1 MALEESLLGNSQFLG
16 RDGFRW
22 WIGQVAPR
30 EAQKDQ
36 VDEGDGWGQRY
47 KVRIMGYHPF
57 TDDLEDKDLPWAMC
71 MLPTTSGSG
80 AANYSKSTQL
90 QQGDVVFGFFL
101 DGDDGQVP
109 AILGHFGQAAGV
121 KNSGEFGGKFEPG
134 TGFTGNIKIN
144 PKTEIV
150 EETGKPD
157 TTNEQ
162 NKKSNTTNSS
172 GTKGKNVDQSGAGKK
187 EIIADTCTPSA
198 VSRMVLQIET
208 MAERIED
215 LQMTGAKLEAEIKA
229 VGDAVETQANGF
241 VGSMFQGLFNH
252 LEPKLQAGLDKVYT
266 DKFSEVVAQTGNSP
280 QSYALGHAAGVA
292 SQVGEVVNIK
302 NAENALA
309 CVANKVVEG
318 LRGTVSD
325 MLKDLLA
332 SGLGIAGCV
341 GANFVSKFMN
351 NIIDDISG
359 AMSGPLSGLG
369 NLLPGGLDVAE
380 FLRSSA
386 FLLEDFSGFLDC
398 GQTNKDK
405 CPPVKKYE
413 VGGSAMEKG
422 ADPYNYITSQMKK
435 TAKPGGGI
443 GGAVSGA
450 LGGIGGA
457 IDSITGFEFGSLTP
471 DFGNLIPKGI
481 SDTLGAPGRV
491 AGLIEDLSAGGSCV
505 GGKKDCG
512 DAKLQIFGGGGI
524 GAIGNVVVG
533 GIIENSGLGGIAEGV
548 TRTASIIGVDIKIP
562 GVGYKTP
569 PAISFS
575 DKCGVGFGAH
585 GHAVLD
591 DNGGIAAIVM
601 DSVGEGYPV
610 VTDPPENVGVTTVIV
625 EDPGRGY
632 VPGDQIDET
641 VFIFQ
646 TGFAPSDDDEFTDAY
661 ANLTTEEILKTPVFD
676 VKVDPDTGGV
686 QSVEVLNILKY
697 DVPPVIEMK
706 SATGIGAVLRPV
718 FGTIPE
724 AKAPAKVAKVID
736 CIGKI

>member
-36 VDEGDGWGQRY
+36 TDEGKGWGSRY

-57 TDDLEDKDLPWAMC
+57 TDDLEDVDLPWAMC

-101 DGDDGQVP
+101 DGDEGQVP
-109 AILGHFGQAAGV
+109 CILGHFGQAAGV

-187 EIIADTCTPSA
+187 EIVADTCTPSA
-198 VSRMVLQIET
+198 ISRLALQLET
-208 MAERIED
+208 MAQRIED
-215 LQMTGAKLEAEIKA
+215 LQMTGAKLEAEINA
-229 VGDAVETQANGF
+229 VAEAVETQANGF
-241 VGSMFQGLFNH
+241 VGSMFQGLYNH
-252 LEPKLQAGLDKVYT
+252 LEPQLQAGLSKIYK
-266 DKFSEVVAQTGNSP
+266 DKFSEVVAQTGDSP

-318 LRGTVSD
+318 LRGTVAD

-341 GANFVSKFMN
+341 TANFVSKFLN

-359 AMSGPLSGLG
+359 AMSGPLSGLS

-405 CPPVKKYE
+405 CPPAKKYE
-413 VGGSAMEKG
+413 VGGSVMEKG
-422 ADPYNYITSQMKK
+422 ADPYNYITSQMQKS
-435 TAKPGGGI
+435 AKPGGGL
-443 GGAVSGA
+443 GSAVGGA
-450 LGGIGGA
+450 LGGLGSA
-457 IDSITGFEFGSLTP
+457 IDSVTGFEFGSLTP

-548 TRTASIIGVDIKIP
+548 TRTASIIGVDMKIP

-646 TGFAPSDDDEFTDAY
+646 TGFAPAEEDAY

-676 VKVDPDTGGV
+676 VKVDPETGGV

-706 SATGIGAVLRPV
+706 SATGVGAVLRPV

-724 AKAPAKVAKVID
+724 AKAPARVAKVID

>member
-36 VDEGDGWGQRY
+36 TDEGKGWGSRY

-57 TDDLEDKDLPWAMC
+57 TDDLEDVDLPWAMC

-80 AANYSKSTQL
+80 AANYSTSTML

-101 DGDDGQVP
+101 DGDEGQVP
-109 AILGHFGQAAGV
+109 CILGHFGQAGGV
-121 KNSGEFGGKFEPG
+121 NNSGEFGGKFEPG

-144 PKTEIV
+144 PKTEVV

-172 GTKGKNVDQSGAGKK
+172 GTKGVNVDQSGAGKK
-187 EIIADTCTPSA
+187 EIVADTCTPSA
-198 VSRMVLQIET
+198 ISRMALQLET
-208 MAERIED
+208 MAQRIED
-215 LQMTGAKLEAEIKA
+215 LQMTGSKLEAEINA
-229 VGDAVETQANGF
+229 VGEAVETQANGF
-241 VGSMFQGLFNH
+241 VGSMFQGLYNH
-252 LEPKLQAGLDKVYT
+252 LEPQLQAGLDKIYT
-266 DKFSEVVAQTGNSP
+266 DKFSEVVAQTGDSP

-341 GANFVSKFMN
+341 SANFVSKFMN

-359 AMSGPLSGLG
+359 AMSGPLSGLS
-369 NLLPGGLDVAE
+369 NLLPGGIDIAD

-405 CPPVKKYE
+405 CPPAKKYE
-413 VGGSAMEKG
+413 VGGSVMEKG
-422 ADPYNYITSQMKK
+422 ADPYNYITSQMQK
-435 TAKPGGGI
+435 TAKPGGGL
-443 GGAVSGA
+443 GSAVGGA
-450 LGGIGGA
+450 LGGLGSA
-457 IDSITGFEFGSLTP
+457 IDSVTGFEFGSLTP
-471 DFGNLIPKGI
+471 DFGNLIPKGVT
-481 SDTLGAPGRV
+481 DTLGEPGRV

-512 DAKLQIFGGGGI
+512 DAKLQIFGGGGF

-533 GIIENSGLGGIAEGV
+533 GVIENSGLGGIAEGV
-548 TRTASIIGVDIKIP
+548 TRTASIIGVDMKIP

-610 VTDPPENVGVTTVIV
+610 VTDPPQNVGVTTVII
-625 EDPGRGY
+625 EKPGRNY
-632 VPGDQIDET
+632 TPGDQIDET

-646 TGFAPSDDDEFTDAY
+646 TGFAPAEEDAY
-661 ANLTTEEILKTPVFD
+661 ENLTTEEIIQTPIFD
-676 VKVDPDTGGV
+676 VKIDPETGGV
-686 QSVEVLNILKY
+686 QSVEVLNILRY
-697 DVPPVIEMK
+697 DVPPVIQMK
-706 SATGIGAVLRPV
+706 STTGVGAVLRPV

-724 AKAPAKVAKVID
+724 AKAPTKLIKVID
-736 CIGKI
+736 CIGKL